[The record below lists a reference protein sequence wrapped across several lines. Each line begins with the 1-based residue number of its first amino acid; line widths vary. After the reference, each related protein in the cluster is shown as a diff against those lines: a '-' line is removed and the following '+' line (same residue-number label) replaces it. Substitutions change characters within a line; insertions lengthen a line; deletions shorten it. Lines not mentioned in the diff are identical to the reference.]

1 MIAMPGGLHSLIA
14 SFGLRRRHLGFPLF
28 RIPLRFAV
36 RNRLVSDYLLPG
48 IPVPSPFAVR
58 FPSGESFLYTLT
70 GGEHIGESL
79 YWKGA
84 MSTEPDV
91 VPVFLDHVRRCS
103 RFIDV
108 GANTGFYSLLAHA
121 ANAKIQTWA
130 FEPNP
135 AVFEKLRHHVE
146 INGMAGSCQLYALAA
161 GNATGSVKFQIP
173 EDATM
178 AHIAGPGE
186 DGIEVPIRKL
196 DDILPNEPVDLVKID
211 VEGHEIGVLRGM
223 TNILATSR
231 PAIFFECLPGS
242 PSQEIEELFRQNR
255 YRLLHLGAGGAQP
268 IECLDPNNRT
278 THNFLALA
286 Q

>member
-1 MIAMPGGLHSLIA
+1 MLGRLHSLIT
-14 SFGLRRRHLGFPLF
+14 SLGLRRRHLGFPLF

-36 RNRLVSDYLLPG
+36 GNGWVSDYFIPG
-48 IPVPSPFAVR
+48 IPVPSPFPVR
-58 FPSGESFLYTLT
+58 FPSGETFLYTLT
-70 GGEHIGESL
+70 GGEAIGEAL

-84 MSTEPDV
+84 LSTEPDV
-91 VPVFLDHVRRCS
+91 VPLFLDHVRRCS

-121 ANAKIQTWA
+121 ANPKIRTWA

-161 GNATGSVKFQIP
+161 GDSTGSVKFQIP

-178 AHIAGPGE
+178 GHIAGPGE
-186 DGIEVPIRKL
+186 DGIEVPIQRL
-196 DDILPNEPVDLVKID
+196 DDILPDEPVDLVKID

-223 TNILATSR
+223 TNILAASR
-231 PAIFFECLPGS
+231 PAVFFECLPGS
-242 PSQEIEELFRQNR
+242 PSREIEELFRQHR
-255 YRLLHLGAGGAQP
+255 YRLLHLGAGGAEP
-268 IECLDPNNRT
+268 IERLDPNNRK